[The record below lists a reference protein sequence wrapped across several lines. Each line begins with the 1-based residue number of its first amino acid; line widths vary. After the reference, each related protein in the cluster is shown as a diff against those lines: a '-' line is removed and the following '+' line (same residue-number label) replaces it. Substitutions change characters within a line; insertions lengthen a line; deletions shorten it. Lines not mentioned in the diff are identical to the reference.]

1 MKCLAFLLTYIK
13 LAVMITTVLLS
24 CFDCLIMWK
33 KGYCRRFMS
42 IFGHI
47 QLERAYSMSKAL
59 LEGLTSQSSVSEFV
73 SKLEFLEFQRDRLL
87 LGHQASAA
95 MFSYYFNQRT
105 VFHYPRIYVKLW
117 IRFKTNKSSWWLKD
131 YKYFAT
137 LLHCRREH
145 VLLAF

>member
-1 MKCLAFLLTYIK
+1 MLRLSYRDGKSRGNGSLLKYLVFLMTYIK
-13 LAVMITTVLLS
+13 LSVIINTVLLI
-24 CFDCLIMWK
+24 CFDCLIIWK
-33 KGYCRRFMS
+33 EGYCRSFMS
-42 IFGHI
+42 IFGHV
-47 QLERAYSMSKAL
+47 QLERAYSMSKAF

-117 IRFKTNKSSWWLKD
+117 IRFKNQQK
-131 YKYFAT
+131 
-137 LLHCRREH
+137 LLVVER
-145 VLLAF
+145 L